1 MIKRLLVPTD
11 GSEPA
16 SIGARYAVALASKLG
31 ASVLGLHV
39 VDVKLLEGPFLRD
52 LSASLGTAPYVNY
65 QGNIAMLLD
74 ERGKAALNDL
84 AKRCEMAQVPCD
96 SMQVTGIVPR
106 AIVENADLAD
116 LVVMGRGG
124 EHDQWLEGLVGSTTE
139 AVVRRARRPVLITA
153 TAEVGT
159 DRFLVAYD
167 GSRHARQALHT
178 AAAFAVES
186 AVPLELLVVGDEKRE
201 PTVEEARKYLQ
212 SHGNLEVTYHRRAG
226 EPGEVIVQCAGEF
239 GANLLVMGAYG
250 HSKVRELVVGSTTAY
265 AMYHAPC
272 PVLLTR

>member
-1 MIKRLLVPTD
+1 MIKRFLVPTD
-11 GSEPA
+11 GSEQA
-16 SIGARYAVALASKLG
+16 SVAVRYAAALAGKLD

-39 VDVKLLEGPFLRD
+39 IDVKLLEGPFLRD

-74 ERGKAALNDL
+74 ERGKAALGEL
-84 AKRCEMAQVPCD
+84 EKVCQAAGVACD
-96 SMQVTGIVPR
+96 TMQVTGIVPR
-106 AIVENADLAD
+106 AIVENADLTD
-116 LVVMGRGG
+116 LVVMARGG
-124 EHDQWLEGLVGSTTE
+124 EHDEWLEGLVGSTTE

-153 TAEVGT
+153 SEGLGGG
-159 DRFLVAYD
+159 RFLAAYD
-167 GSRHARQALHT
+167 GSNHARQALHT
-178 AAAFAVES
+178 AAEFAVES
-186 AVPLELLVVGDEKRE
+186 GVPLELLVIGDERRDA
-201 PTVEEARKYLQ
+201 TVEEARQYLQ
-212 SHGNLEVTYHRRAG
+212 SYRNLQVAYHRREG
-226 EPGEVIVQCAGEF
+226 EPGEIIVKCAGEF